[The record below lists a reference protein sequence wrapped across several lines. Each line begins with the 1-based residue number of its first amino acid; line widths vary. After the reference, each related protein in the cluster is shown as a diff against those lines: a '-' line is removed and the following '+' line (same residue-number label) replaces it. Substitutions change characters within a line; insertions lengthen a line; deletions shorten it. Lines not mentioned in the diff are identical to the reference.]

1 MLCFIVRKCTLFYIM
16 LYVCYVMLCT
26 IFYELFAGV
35 YVILRCVMLYI
46 YDVRMHAFTN
56 K

>member
-1 MLCFIVRKCTLFYIM
+1 MLCFIVINVRYFLQLFM
-16 LYVCYVMLCT
+16 YVMLCN
-26 IFYELFAGV
+26 IFYVLFAGV
-35 YVILRCVMLYI
+35 YVIIRCVMLYI